1 MKHTNITN
9 ADIVKGMSDE
19 LKHKMAT
26 NMNNRKNILG
36 ELRGKKK
43 QLNTE
48 YKPRQY
54 NEQDMEKIL
63 KGV

>member
-1 MKHTNITN
+1 
-9 ADIVKGMSDE
+9 MSKIYDK